1 MNLTQ
6 KIIGSHL
13 VSGTMTPGSEIG
25 LRIDQTL
32 TQDATGTM
40 AWLQFE
46 ALGIPRVKTDISLSY
61 VDHNTLQ
68 MNFRNPDDHRFLRT
82 VAAKFGGVYSGPG
95 TGICHQLHLENFA
108 KPGATLVGSDSHTPT
123 AGGICS
129 LAMGAGGLSVALAM
143 AGEPYY
149 IPMPK
154 VVRVFLTGALTG
166 WASAKDVI
174 LELLRRRTVKG
185 GVGRVFEYA
194 GPGVATLS
202 VPERATIAN
211 MGAEL
216 GATGTL
222 FPSDGVTRAFLKAM
236 GREADWRELG
246 PDADAAYDEEEAID
260 LSTLVPLA
268 AQPHMPDRVV
278 PVSELDGLPVEQ
290 VCIGSCTNSS
300 YADLKLVAQILG
312 GHRINPGTDAMISP
326 GSKQVLTMLAQ
337 EGLLEPLISS
347 GARLLECSCGPC
359 IGSGGAPVTAG
370 VSARTFNRNFE
381 GRSGTKDAKVYLVSP
396 LTAAQAALNGKF
408 TDPATWGTPP
418 AKPELPAD
426 PPSIR
431 HLFVFPP
438 ENGEGVEVLRGPN
451 IVALE
456 KFPRL
461 DASGD
466 VLEASVVI
474 RLGDNITT
482 DHIMPAG
489 AEILALRSNI
499 PAISEHVFVR
509 VDPDFVKRARAVS
522 EAGGNGVIVAG
533 ENYGQGS
540 SREHAALAPLYL
552 GIKAVIVK
560 SFARI
565 HVANLINAGI
575 LPLTFRNEAD
585 YDRISEGDVLSLPDI
600 RRRIAEGDDVVLKM
614 GGPMMGAP
622 IKDTNVPI
630 IKGSNGII
638 AIAAD
643 HTEEKECIKCGR
655 CVDVCPMELQPL
667 EIYKLGQLGDA
678 EGLLKLNV
686 MDCFSCKCCEYI
698 CSSKIPLVS
707 KINAAKGLV
716 MPLLKKK

>member
-260 LSTLVPLA
+260 LSALVPLA

-278 PVSELDGLPVEQ
+278 PVAELDGLPVEQ

-300 YADLKLVAQILG
+300 CADLKLVAQILD

-337 EGLLEPLISS
+337 EGLLEPLIGS

-359 IGSGGAPVTAG
+359 IGSGGAPVTSG

-438 ENGEGVEVLRGPN
+438 ENGDGVEVLRGPN

-466 VLEASVVI
+466 VLEANVVI

-540 SREHAALAPLYL
+540 SREHAALAPRHL
-552 GIKAVIVK
+552 GIRAVIAL
-560 SFARI
+560 SMARI
-565 HVANLINAGI
+565 HRANLVNFGI
-575 LPLTFRNEAD
+575 LPLVFVNRED
-585 YDRISEGDVLSLPDI
+585 YAKVAQGADI
-600 RRRIAEGDDVVLKM
+600 RIPLTEITPGGVTNIEIAGVGVL
-614 GGPMMGAP
+614 PVRNDLSAAEL
-622 IKDTNVPI
+622 DI
-630 IKGSNGII
+630 IRSG
-638 AIAAD
+638 
-643 HTEEKECIKCGR
+643 
-655 CVDVCPMELQPL
+655 
-667 EIYKLGQLGDA
+667 
-678 EGLLKLNV
+678 GLL
-686 MDCFSCKCCEYI
+686 
-698 CSSKIPLVS
+698 
-707 KINAAKGLV
+707 NAVKEK
-716 MPLLKKK
+716 M

>member
-260 LSTLVPLA
+260 LSALVPLA

-278 PVSELDGLPVEQ
+278 PVAELDGLPVEQ

-300 YADLKLVAQILG
+300 YADLKLVAQILD

-337 EGLLEPLISS
+337 EGLLEPLIGS

-359 IGSGGAPVTAG
+359 IGSGGAPVTSG

-438 ENGEGVEVLRGPN
+438 ENGDGVEVLRGPN

-466 VLEASVVI
+466 VLEANVVI

-482 DHIMPAG
+482 AHILPAG

-540 SREHAALAPLYL
+540 SREHAALAPRHL
-552 GIKAVIVK
+552 GIRAVIAL
-560 SFARI
+560 SMARI
-565 HVANLINAGI
+565 HRANLVNFGI
-575 LPLTFRNEAD
+575 LPLVFVNRED
-585 YDRISEGDVLSLPDI
+585 YAKVAQGADI
-600 RRRIAEGDDVVLKM
+600 RIPLTEITPGGVTNIEIAGVGVL
-614 GGPMMGAP
+614 PVRNDLSAAEL
-622 IKDTNVPI
+622 DI
-630 IKGSNGII
+630 IRSG
-638 AIAAD
+638 
-643 HTEEKECIKCGR
+643 
-655 CVDVCPMELQPL
+655 
-667 EIYKLGQLGDA
+667 
-678 EGLLKLNV
+678 GLL
-686 MDCFSCKCCEYI
+686 
-698 CSSKIPLVS
+698 
-707 KINAAKGLV
+707 NAVKEK
-716 MPLLKKK
+716 M

>member
-61 VDHNTLQ
+61 VDYNTLQ

-246 PDADAAYDEEEAID
+246 PDADAAYDEGNHRSFRAG
-260 LSTLVPLA
+260 PAGRA
-268 AQPHMPDRVV
+268 AAHARPR
-278 PVSELDGLPVEQ
+278 
-290 VCIGSCTNSS
+290 
-300 YADLKLVAQILG
+300 
-312 GHRINPGTDAMISP
+312 
-326 GSKQVLTMLAQ
+326 
-337 EGLLEPLISS
+337 
-347 GARLLECSCGPC
+347 GARGRTRRPARRAGLHRLL
-359 IGSGGAPVTAG
+359 
-370 VSARTFNRNFE
+370 
-381 GRSGTKDAKVYLVSP
+381 Y
-396 LTAAQAALNGKF
+396 
-408 TDPATWGTPP
+408 
-418 AKPELPAD
+418 EL
-426 PPSIR
+426 
-431 HLFVFPP
+431 L
-438 ENGEGVEVLRGPN
+438 LRGPQ
-451 IVALE
+451 AGRADPRRAPHQSRHRRHD
-456 KFPRL
+456 FPRL
-461 DASGD
+461 Q
-466 VLEASVVI
+466 
-474 RLGDNITT
+474 
-482 DHIMPAG
+482 AG
-489 AEILALRSNI
+489 AHHAG
-499 PAISEHVFVR
+499 AG
-509 VDPDFVKRARAVS
+509 RA
-522 EAGGNGVIVAG
+522 
-533 ENYGQGS
+533 
-540 SREHAALAPLYL
+540 P
-552 GIKAVIVK
+552 
-560 SFARI
+560 
-565 HVANLINAGI
+565 
-575 LPLTFRNEAD
+575 
-585 YDRISEGDVLSLPDI
+585 
-600 RRRIAEGDDVVLKM
+600 
-614 GGPMMGAP
+614 
-622 IKDTNVPI
+622 
-630 IKGSNGII
+630 
-638 AIAAD
+638 
-643 HTEEKECIKCGR
+643 
-655 CVDVCPMELQPL
+655 
-667 EIYKLGQLGDA
+667 
-678 EGLLKLNV
+678 
-686 MDCFSCKCCEYI
+686 
-698 CSSKIPLVS
+698 
-707 KINAAKGLV
+707 
-716 MPLLKKK
+716 

>member
-260 LSTLVPLA
+260 LSALVPLA

-278 PVSELDGLPVEQ
+278 PVAELDGLPVEQ

-300 YADLKLVAQILG
+300 YADLKLVAQILD

-337 EGLLEPLISS
+337 EGLLEPLIGS

-359 IGSGGAPVTAG
+359 IGSGGAPVTSG

-438 ENGEGVEVLRGPN
+438 ENGDGVEVLRGPN

-466 VLEASVVI
+466 VLEANVVI

-489 AEILALRSNI
+489 AESLALRSNI

-540 SREHAALAPLYL
+540 SREHAALAPRHL
-552 GIKAVIVK
+552 GIRAVIAL
-560 SFARI
+560 SMARI
-565 HVANLINAGI
+565 HRANLVNFGI
-575 LPLTFRNEAD
+575 LPLVFVNRED
-585 YDRISEGDVLSLPDI
+585 YAKVAQGADI
-600 RRRIAEGDDVVLKM
+600 RIPLTEITPGGVTNIEIAGVGVL
-614 GGPMMGAP
+614 PVRNDLSAAEL
-622 IKDTNVPI
+622 DI
-630 IKGSNGII
+630 IRSG
-638 AIAAD
+638 
-643 HTEEKECIKCGR
+643 
-655 CVDVCPMELQPL
+655 
-667 EIYKLGQLGDA
+667 
-678 EGLLKLNV
+678 GLL
-686 MDCFSCKCCEYI
+686 
-698 CSSKIPLVS
+698 
-707 KINAAKGLV
+707 NAVKEK
-716 MPLLKKK
+716 M

>member
-149 IPMPK
+149 IPMPR

-260 LSTLVPLA
+260 LSALVPLA

-278 PVSELDGLPVEQ
+278 PVAELDGLPVEQ

-300 YADLKLVAQILG
+300 YADLKLVAQILD

-337 EGLLEPLISS
+337 EGLLEPLIGS

-396 LTAAQAALNGKF
+396 LTAAHAALNGKF

-438 ENGEGVEVLRGPN
+438 ENGDGVEVLRGPN

-466 VLEASVVI
+466 VLEANVVI

-540 SREHAALAPLYL
+540 SREHAALAPRHL
-552 GIKAVIVK
+552 GIRAVITL
-560 SFARI
+560 SMARI
-565 HVANLINAGI
+565 HRANLVNFGI
-575 LPLTFRNEAD
+575 LPLVFVNRED
-585 YDRISEGDVLSLPDI
+585 YAKVAQGADI
-600 RRRIAEGDDVVLKM
+600 RIPLTEITPGGVTNIEIAGVGVL
-614 GGPMMGAP
+614 PVRNDLSAAEL
-622 IKDTNVPI
+622 DI
-630 IKGSNGII
+630 IRSG
-638 AIAAD
+638 
-643 HTEEKECIKCGR
+643 
-655 CVDVCPMELQPL
+655 
-667 EIYKLGQLGDA
+667 
-678 EGLLKLNV
+678 GLL
-686 MDCFSCKCCEYI
+686 
-698 CSSKIPLVS
+698 
-707 KINAAKGLV
+707 NAVKEK
-716 MPLLKKK
+716 M

>member
-278 PVSELDGLPVEQ
+278 PVAELDGLPVEQ

-438 ENGEGVEVLRGPN
+438 ENGEDVEVLRGPN

-466 VLEASVVI
+466 VLEANVVI

-540 SREHAALAPLYL
+540 SREHAALAPRHL
-552 GIKAVIVK
+552 GIRAVIAL
-560 SFARI
+560 SMARI
-565 HVANLINAGI
+565 HRANLVNFGI
-575 LPLTFRNEAD
+575 LPLVFVNRED
-585 YDRISEGDVLSLPDI
+585 YAKVAQGADI
-600 RRRIAEGDDVVLKM
+600 RIPLTEITPGGVTNIEIAGVGVL
-614 GGPMMGAP
+614 PVRNDLSAAEL
-622 IKDTNVPI
+622 DI
-630 IKGSNGII
+630 IRSG
-638 AIAAD
+638 
-643 HTEEKECIKCGR
+643 
-655 CVDVCPMELQPL
+655 
-667 EIYKLGQLGDA
+667 
-678 EGLLKLNV
+678 GLL
-686 MDCFSCKCCEYI
+686 
-698 CSSKIPLVS
+698 
-707 KINAAKGLV
+707 NAVKEK
-716 MPLLKKK
+716 M

>member
-68 MNFRNPDDHRFLRT
+68 MNFRTPDDHRFLRT

-260 LSTLVPLA
+260 LSALVPLA

-278 PVSELDGLPVEQ
+278 PVAELDGLPVEQ

-300 YADLKLVAQILG
+300 YADLKLVAQILD

-337 EGLLEPLISS
+337 EGLLEPLIGS

-359 IGSGGAPVTAG
+359 IGSGGAPVTSG

-438 ENGEGVEVLRGPN
+438 ENGDGVEVLRGPN

-466 VLEASVVI
+466 VLEANVVI

-540 SREHAALAPLYL
+540 SREHAALAPRHL
-552 GIKAVIVK
+552 GIRAVIAL
-560 SFARI
+560 SMARI
-565 HVANLINAGI
+565 HRANLVNFGI
-575 LPLTFRNEAD
+575 LPLVFVNRED
-585 YDRISEGDVLSLPDI
+585 YAKVAQGADI
-600 RRRIAEGDDVVLKM
+600 RIPLTEITPGGVTNIEIAGVGVL
-614 GGPMMGAP
+614 PVRNDLSAAEL
-622 IKDTNVPI
+622 DI
-630 IKGSNGII
+630 IRSG
-638 AIAAD
+638 
-643 HTEEKECIKCGR
+643 
-655 CVDVCPMELQPL
+655 
-667 EIYKLGQLGDA
+667 
-678 EGLLKLNV
+678 GLL
-686 MDCFSCKCCEYI
+686 
-698 CSSKIPLVS
+698 
-707 KINAAKGLV
+707 NAVKEK
-716 MPLLKKK
+716 M

>member
-260 LSTLVPLA
+260 LSALVPLA

-278 PVSELDGLPVEQ
+278 PVAELDGLPVEQ

-300 YADLKLVAQILG
+300 YADLKLVAQILD

-337 EGLLEPLISS
+337 EGLLEPLIGS

-359 IGSGGAPVTAG
+359 IGSGGAPVTSG

-396 LTAAQAALNGKF
+396 LTAAQAALNGKV

-438 ENGEGVEVLRGPN
+438 ENGDGVEVLRGPN

-466 VLEASVVI
+466 VLEANVVI

-540 SREHAALAPLYL
+540 SREHAALAPRHL
-552 GIKAVIVK
+552 GIRAVIAL
-560 SFARI
+560 SMARI
-565 HVANLINAGI
+565 HRANLVNFGI
-575 LPLTFRNEAD
+575 LPLVFVNRED
-585 YDRISEGDVLSLPDI
+585 YAKVAQGADI
-600 RRRIAEGDDVVLKM
+600 RIPLTEITPGGVTNIEIAGVGVL
-614 GGPMMGAP
+614 PVRNDLSAAEL
-622 IKDTNVPI
+622 DI
-630 IKGSNGII
+630 IRSG
-638 AIAAD
+638 
-643 HTEEKECIKCGR
+643 
-655 CVDVCPMELQPL
+655 
-667 EIYKLGQLGDA
+667 
-678 EGLLKLNV
+678 GLL
-686 MDCFSCKCCEYI
+686 
-698 CSSKIPLVS
+698 
-707 KINAAKGLV
+707 NAVKEK
-716 MPLLKKK
+716 M

>member
-216 GATGTL
+216 GATSTL

-260 LSTLVPLA
+260 LSALVPLA

-278 PVSELDGLPVEQ
+278 PVAELDGLPVEQ

-300 YADLKLVAQILG
+300 YADLKLVAQILD

-359 IGSGGAPVTAG
+359 IGSGGAPVTSG

-438 ENGEGVEVLRGPN
+438 ENGDGVEVLRGPN

-466 VLEASVVI
+466 VLEANVVI

-540 SREHAALAPLYL
+540 SREHAALAPRHL
-552 GIKAVIVK
+552 GIRAVIAL
-560 SFARI
+560 SMARI
-565 HVANLINAGI
+565 HRANLVNFGI
-575 LPLTFRNEAD
+575 LPLVFVNRED
-585 YDRISEGDVLSLPDI
+585 YAKVAQGADI
-600 RRRIAEGDDVVLKM
+600 RIPLTEITPGGVTNIEIAGVGVL
-614 GGPMMGAP
+614 PVRNDLSAAEL
-622 IKDTNVPI
+622 DI
-630 IKGSNGII
+630 IRSG
-638 AIAAD
+638 
-643 HTEEKECIKCGR
+643 
-655 CVDVCPMELQPL
+655 
-667 EIYKLGQLGDA
+667 
-678 EGLLKLNV
+678 GLL
-686 MDCFSCKCCEYI
+686 
-698 CSSKIPLVS
+698 
-707 KINAAKGLV
+707 NAVKEK
-716 MPLLKKK
+716 M

>member
-222 FPSDGVTRAFLKAM
+222 FPSDDVTRAFLKAM

-246 PDADAAYDEEEAID
+246 PDADAAYDEEETID

-278 PVSELDGLPVEQ
+278 PVAELDGLPVEQ

-300 YADLKLVAQILG
+300 YADLKLVAQILD

-337 EGLLEPLISS
+337 EGLLEPLIGS

-359 IGSGGAPVTAG
+359 IGSGGAPVTSG

-438 ENGEGVEVLRGPN
+438 ENGDGVEVLRGPN

-466 VLEASVVI
+466 VLEANVVI

-540 SREHAALAPLYL
+540 SREHAALAPRHL
-552 GIKAVIVK
+552 GIRAVIAL
-560 SFARI
+560 SMARI
-565 HVANLINAGI
+565 HRANLVNFGI
-575 LPLTFRNEAD
+575 LPLVFVNRED
-585 YDRISEGDVLSLPDI
+585 YAKVAQGADI
-600 RRRIAEGDDVVLKM
+600 RIPLTEITPGGVTNIEIAGVGVL
-614 GGPMMGAP
+614 PVRNDLSAAEL
-622 IKDTNVPI
+622 DI
-630 IKGSNGII
+630 IRSG
-638 AIAAD
+638 
-643 HTEEKECIKCGR
+643 
-655 CVDVCPMELQPL
+655 
-667 EIYKLGQLGDA
+667 
-678 EGLLKLNV
+678 GLL
-686 MDCFSCKCCEYI
+686 
-698 CSSKIPLVS
+698 
-707 KINAAKGLV
+707 NAVKEK
-716 MPLLKKK
+716 M

>member
-278 PVSELDGLPVEQ
+278 PVAELDGLPAEQ

-540 SREHAALAPLYL
+540 SREHAALAPRHL
-552 GIKAVIVK
+552 GVRAVIAL
-560 SFARI
+560 SMARI
-565 HVANLINAGI
+565 HRANLVNFGI
-575 LPLTFRNEAD
+575 LPLVFVNRED
-585 YDRISEGDVLSLPDI
+585 YAKVAQGADI
-600 RRRIAEGDDVVLKM
+600 RIPLAEITPGGVTNIEIAGVGVL
-614 GGPMMGAP
+614 PVRNDLSAAEL
-622 IKDTNVPI
+622 DI
-630 IKGSNGII
+630 IRSG
-638 AIAAD
+638 
-643 HTEEKECIKCGR
+643 
-655 CVDVCPMELQPL
+655 
-667 EIYKLGQLGDA
+667 
-678 EGLLKLNV
+678 GLL
-686 MDCFSCKCCEYI
+686 
-698 CSSKIPLVS
+698 
-707 KINAAKGLV
+707 NAVKEK
-716 MPLLKKK
+716 M

>member
-68 MNFRNPDDHRFLRT
+68 MNIRNPDDHRFLRT

-260 LSTLVPLA
+260 LSALVPLA

-278 PVSELDGLPVEQ
+278 PVAELDGLPVEQ

-300 YADLKLVAQILG
+300 YADLKLVAQILD

-337 EGLLEPLISS
+337 EGLLEPLIGS

-359 IGSGGAPVTAG
+359 IGSGGAPVTSG

-438 ENGEGVEVLRGPN
+438 ENGDGVEVLRGPN

-466 VLEASVVI
+466 VLEANVVI

-540 SREHAALAPLYL
+540 SREHAALAPRHL
-552 GIKAVIVK
+552 GISAVIAL
-560 SFARI
+560 SMARI
-565 HVANLINAGI
+565 HRANLVNFGI
-575 LPLTFRNEAD
+575 LPLVFVNRED
-585 YDRISEGDVLSLPDI
+585 YAKVAQGADI
-600 RRRIAEGDDVVLKM
+600 RIPLTEITPGGVTNIEIAGVGVL
-614 GGPMMGAP
+614 PVRNDLSAAEL
-622 IKDTNVPI
+622 DI
-630 IKGSNGII
+630 IRSG
-638 AIAAD
+638 
-643 HTEEKECIKCGR
+643 
-655 CVDVCPMELQPL
+655 
-667 EIYKLGQLGDA
+667 
-678 EGLLKLNV
+678 GLL
-686 MDCFSCKCCEYI
+686 
-698 CSSKIPLVS
+698 
-707 KINAAKGLV
+707 NAVKEK
-716 MPLLKKK
+716 M

>member
-143 AGEPYY
+143 AGEPCY
-149 IPMPK
+149 IPMPR

-260 LSTLVPLA
+260 LSALVPLA

-278 PVSELDGLPVEQ
+278 PVAELDGLPVEQ

-300 YADLKLVAQILG
+300 YADLKLVAQILD

-337 EGLLEPLISS
+337 EGLLEPLIGS

-438 ENGEGVEVLRGPN
+438 ENGDGVEVLRGPN

-466 VLEASVVI
+466 VLEANVVI

-540 SREHAALAPLYL
+540 SREHAALAPRHL
-552 GIKAVIVK
+552 GIRAVITL
-560 SFARI
+560 SMARI
-565 HVANLINAGI
+565 HRANLVNFGI
-575 LPLTFRNEAD
+575 LPLVFVNRED
-585 YDRISEGDVLSLPDI
+585 YAKVAQGADI
-600 RRRIAEGDDVVLKM
+600 RIPLTEITPGGVTNIEIAGVGVL
-614 GGPMMGAP
+614 PVRNDLSAAEL
-622 IKDTNVPI
+622 DI
-630 IKGSNGII
+630 IRSG
-638 AIAAD
+638 
-643 HTEEKECIKCGR
+643 
-655 CVDVCPMELQPL
+655 
-667 EIYKLGQLGDA
+667 
-678 EGLLKLNV
+678 GLL
-686 MDCFSCKCCEYI
+686 
-698 CSSKIPLVS
+698 
-707 KINAAKGLV
+707 NAVKEK
-716 MPLLKKK
+716 M

>member
-222 FPSDGVTRAFLKAM
+222 FPSDDVTRAFLKAM

-246 PDADAAYDEEEAID
+246 PDADAAYDEEETID

-278 PVSELDGLPVEQ
+278 PVAELDGLPVEQ

-300 YADLKLVAQILG
+300 YADLKLVAQILD

-337 EGLLEPLISS
+337 EGLLEPLIDS

-359 IGSGGAPVTAG
+359 IGSGGAPVTSG

-438 ENGEGVEVLRGPN
+438 ENGDGVEVLRGPN

-466 VLEASVVI
+466 VLEANVVI

-540 SREHAALAPLYL
+540 SREHAALAPRHL
-552 GIKAVIVK
+552 GIRAVIAL
-560 SFARI
+560 SMARI
-565 HVANLINAGI
+565 HRANLVNFGI
-575 LPLTFRNEAD
+575 LPLVFVNRED
-585 YDRISEGDVLSLPDI
+585 YAKVAQGADI
-600 RRRIAEGDDVVLKM
+600 RIPLTEITPGGVTNIEIAGVGVL
-614 GGPMMGAP
+614 PVRNDLSAAEL
-622 IKDTNVPI
+622 DI
-630 IKGSNGII
+630 IRSG
-638 AIAAD
+638 
-643 HTEEKECIKCGR
+643 
-655 CVDVCPMELQPL
+655 
-667 EIYKLGQLGDA
+667 
-678 EGLLKLNV
+678 GLL
-686 MDCFSCKCCEYI
+686 
-698 CSSKIPLVS
+698 
-707 KINAAKGLV
+707 NAVKEK
-716 MPLLKKK
+716 M